1 MTFPRTVV
9 LRKTKNAAVGFLS
22 DYAKRHKHPV
32 NALLHIF
39 GVPLAFFGIYKLFSS
54 NLKEKGLGLSCLVL
68 GYWLQFIG
76 HRSQGNEVGEIL
88 LVKKI
93 LKASGFKSRATNLNS
108 MGNSFSGFSRAKPRR
123 KHRHEH
129 RHENCSS

>member
-9 LRKTKNAAVGFLS
+9 LRKTKNAALGFLS

-39 GVPLAFFGIYKLFSS
+39 GVPLAFFGVYKLFSG
-54 NLKEKGLGLSCLVL
+54 NLKDKGLGISCLIL

-76 HRSQGNEVGEIL
+76 HRSQGNEVGEVL

-93 LKASGFKSRATNLNS
+93 LKASGLKNRASSFNNLGS
-108 MGNSFSGFSRAKPRR
+108 SRAKPRR

-129 RHENCSS
+129 RHENCPS